1 MIDRFFLI
9 RELGIFQ
16 NAFGISP
23 SMSKKNCNFYKDC
36 VKYKSNTY
44 AADR

>member
-23 SMSKKNCNFYKDC
+23 SMSKKKIAIFIKI
-36 VKYKSNTY
+36 V
-44 AADR
+44 